1 MIFMTPLIKYNLRFE
16 RGSAKVRTRS
26 AVGELQKKFADSD
39 ARLKRLGDHVQVGR
53 KFDLR
58 KSGYQQRDP
67 NRRRLRER
75 IQCYLPS
82 KPTRDPIF
90 LYTSPSSHTA
100 TRSSA
105 CCGVCASLRKSICLR
120 TCTKSLKWT
129 QILTTARQRC

>member
-1 MIFMTPLIKYNLRFE
+1 MTPLIKYNLRFE
-16 RGSAKVRTRS
+16 RRSAKVRTRS

-75 IQCYLPS
+75 IQDHLPS
-82 KPTRDPIF
+82 E
-90 LYTSPSSHTA
+90 S
-100 TRSSA
+100 
-105 CCGVCASLRKSICLR
+105 
-120 TCTKSLKWT
+120 TK
-129 QILTTARQRC
+129 I